1 MYSEIILLFA
11 DQRDSES
18 PQDLSRDALTEKES
32 FHEEDSKSE
41 DPASPPM
48 TPLPNPAAGL
58 GPSPLLA
65 FGAGKNANPLQNMVN
80 ITNSLTSLPPPPLG
94 SPTSPL
100 SFRSNGGRSNNK
112 VTLPPISQEQ
122 FDKYSHINTELLV
135 RKVS

>member
-1 MYSEIILLFA
+1 
-11 DQRDSES
+11 
-18 PQDLSRDALTEKES
+18 
-32 FHEEDSKSE
+32 
-41 DPASPPM
+41 M

-100 SFRSNGGRSNNK
+100 SFGSNGGRPNNK
-112 VTLPPISQEQ
+112 MTLPPISQEQ